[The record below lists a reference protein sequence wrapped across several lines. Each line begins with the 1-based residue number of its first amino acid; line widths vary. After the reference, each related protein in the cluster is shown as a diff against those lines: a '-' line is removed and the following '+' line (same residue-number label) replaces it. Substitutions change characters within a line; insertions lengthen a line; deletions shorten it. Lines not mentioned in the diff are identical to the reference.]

1 MSVSSPSASR
11 SGSCGRNDRSGSR
24 EEEDRWL
31 LSVSATE
38 GTRSKTSGS
47 ASTASASA
55 SSASGEDSLA
65 EFSSSGAATSSVS
78 RSASASTFSTASS
91 STGSSGEG
99 DNDGDDAVEA
109 PRKLP
114 RTEEVDHRLH
124 DSFPTGAVTTVA
136 RSVRSGASILPP
148 PPSPPVGAARYGPAF
163 PRRPPDAWAA
173 PPPLP
178 TLSASAKDISEMD
191 VRAGLRLGVFR
202 AATRLSKEQVMDEIE
217 SVRMTSHVERVLLES
232 PHQIALLPGVPPLEQ
247 EYAWATVFFS
257 SAEAADLCAALLCQP
272 GRRSKWA
279 RVSIQRLPIVS
290 SQTEP
295 YTAEEEQ
302 RAQVHV
308 YQMNAVAH
316 RLTKGDGA
324 ALLCGVHDTVLA
336 QSAYGWCVLSTGGL
350 FPTSGLAAYLKHRH
364 VGNFTGIDVCADFDP
379 RCDEDKCA
387 AGGQCK
393 GVHLRACEQWR
404 LLVPP
409 VLISK
414 RETLTAGTPTL
425 VITSPA
431 ESAWQRARRKD
442 TLLVMPLPPEID
454 EAAFVYMFRWC
465 DGFQRAQTVRTVDAL
480 RYGVVQFADAASAQ
494 LARQQ
499 AISHSNL
506 PVRFVGETAADANST
521 ESLKAS
527 PAASSTEPTGS
538 ATARPPNKS
547 RTAAPS
553 GANAVPASG
562 SSTAAATH
570 APDVPFPPLPGGW
583 EYGLSRRT
591 MQYYF
596 LQSGKKSTTWK
607 HPITQEQYKA
617 HR

>member
-1 MSVSSPSASR
+1 M
-11 SGSCGRNDRSGSR
+11 
-24 EEEDRWL
+24 
-31 LSVSATE
+31 
-38 GTRSKTSGS
+38 
-47 ASTASASA
+47 
-55 SSASGEDSLA
+55 
-65 EFSSSGAATSSVS
+65 
-78 RSASASTFSTASS
+78 
-91 STGSSGEG
+91 
-99 DNDGDDAVEA
+99 DAVEA

-114 RTEEVDHRLH
+114 RLEEEDHRLH
-124 DSFPTGAVTTVA
+124 GSLPTEAVTTVA
-136 RSVRSGASILPP
+136 RSVQRGASILPP
-148 PPSPPVGAARYGPAF
+148 PPSPPLAAARYGPTF
-163 PRRPPDAWAA
+163 SRLPPDAWAA

-191 VRAGLRLGVFR
+191 VRVGLRLGVFR

-232 PHQIALLPGVPPLEQ
+232 PRQIALLPGVPPQEQ

-272 GRRSKWA
+272 GRRSKWV

-290 SQTEP
+290 RQTEP
-295 YTAEEEQ
+295 HTAEEEQ
-302 RAQVHV
+302 RAQVHA
-308 YQMNAVAH
+308 YQMNAVA
-316 RLTKGDGA
+316 RRVTKGDGA
-324 ALLCGVHDTVLA
+324 ALLGGVHDTVLA

-364 VGNFTGIDVCADFDP
+364 VGDFTGIDVCADFDP
-379 RCDEDKCA
+379 QCDKDKCS

-404 LLVPP
+404 LLLPP

-414 RETLTAGTPTL
+414 KEALTAGTPTL
-425 VITSPA
+425 VATSPA
-431 ESAWQRARRKD
+431 ESAWQRSRRKD

-506 PVRFVGETAADANST
+506 PVRFVGGTAADANST
-521 ESLKAS
+521 ESLTAS
-527 PAASSTEPTGS
+527 PAATSTEPTNS
-538 ATARPPNKS
+538 ATASPPDKS

-553 GANAVPASG
+553 GANAMISSG
-562 SSTAAATH
+562 AATAAARH

-607 HPITQEQYKA
+607 HPVTQEQYKA